1 MPEWINILPKDGEV
15 YYLPD
20 FFSKLESEKL
30 FTVLLN
36 EIEWQQDEVMMFGKR
51 IVTQRRMAW
60 YGDQGKPYRYS
71 GILRAPKPWTG
82 TLQEIQHFINTT
94 FQTSLNACLLNLYR
108 NGEEGMGWHS
118 DDEPELGKEPII
130 ASLSLGAERA
140 FDFKHKDSDY
150 KQRIYLQNGSLL
162 LMKGATQ
169 KHWKH
174 ALPKS
179 KKVLA
184 PRINLTF
191 REIHPG

>member
-1 MPEWINILPKDGEV
+1 MPERINILPKDGEV

-20 FFSKLESEKL
+20 FFSKQESEKL
-30 FTVLLN
+30 FAVLLN

-60 YGDQGKPYRYS
+60 YGDENKPYRYS
-71 GILRAPKPWTG
+71 GILRTPKPWTR
-82 TLQEIQHFINTT
+82 TLLEIQHLVNST
-94 FQTSLNACLLNLYR
+94 FQTSLNACLMNLYR

-118 DDEPELGKEPII
+118 DDEPELGKQPII
-130 ASLSLGAERA
+130 VSLSLGAERA
-140 FDFKHKDSDY
+140 FDFKHKDSGG
-150 KQRIYLQNGSLL
+150 KQRIYLETGSLL

-179 KKVLA
+179 KKVLD

-191 REIHPG
+191 REIQNG

>member
-20 FFSKLESEKL
+20 FFSKQESEKL
-30 FTVLLN
+30 FAILLN

-60 YGDQGKPYRYS
+60 YGEENKPYRYS
-71 GILRAPKPWTG
+71 GILRTPKPWTR
-82 TLQEIQHFINTT
+82 TLLEIQHLVNST
-94 FQTSLNACLLNLYR
+94 FQTSLNACLMNLYR

-130 ASLSLGAERA
+130 VSLSLGAQRA
-140 FDFKHKDSDY
+140 FDFKHKDLGN
-150 KQRIYLQNGSLL
+150 KQRIYLEAGSLL

-179 KKVLA
+179 KKVLD

-191 REIHPG
+191 REIQNG

>member
-20 FFSKLESEKL
+20 FFSKQESEKL
-30 FTVLLN
+30 FAVLLN

-60 YGDQGKPYRYS
+60 YGEENKPYRYS
-71 GILRAPKPWTG
+71 GILRTPKPWTR
-82 TLQEIQHFINTT
+82 TLLEIQHLVNST
-94 FQTSLNACLLNLYR
+94 FQTSLNACLMNLYR

-130 ASLSLGAERA
+130 VSLSLGAQRA
-140 FDFKHKDSDY
+140 FDFKHKDLGN
-150 KQRIYLQNGSLL
+150 KQRIYLEAGSLL

-179 KKVLA
+179 KKVLD

-191 REIHPG
+191 REIQNG

>member
-1 MPEWINILPKDGEV
+1 
-15 YYLPD
+15 
-20 FFSKLESEKL
+20 
-30 FTVLLN
+30 
-36 EIEWQQDEVMMFGKR
+36 
-51 IVTQRRMAW
+51 
-60 YGDQGKPYRYS
+60 
-71 GILRAPKPWTG
+71 
-82 TLQEIQHFINTT
+82 
-94 FQTSLNACLLNLYR
+94 LYR

-140 FDFKHKDSDY
+140 FDFKHKDSEY

>member
-1 MPEWINILPKDGEV
+1 MPERRNILPKDGEV

-20 FFSKLESEKL
+20 FFSKQESEKL
-30 FTVLLN
+30 FAVLLN

-60 YGDQGKPYRYS
+60 YGDENKPYRYS
-71 GILRAPKPWTG
+71 GILRTPKPWTR
-82 TLQEIQHFINTT
+82 TLLEIQHLVNST
-94 FQTSLNACLLNLYR
+94 FQTSLNACLMNLYR

-118 DDEPELGKEPII
+118 DDEPELGKQPII
-130 ASLSLGAERA
+130 VSLSLGAERA
-140 FDFKHKDSDY
+140 FDFKHKDSGD
-150 KQRIYLQNGSLL
+150 KQRIYLETGSLL

-179 KKVLA
+179 KKVLD

-191 REIHPG
+191 REIQNG

>member
-1 MPEWINILPKDGEV
+1 MPERINILPKDGEV

-20 FFSKLESEKL
+20 FFSKQESEKL
-30 FTVLLN
+30 FAVLLN

-60 YGDQGKPYRYS
+60 YGDENKPYRYS
-71 GILRAPKPWTG
+71 GILRTPKPWTR
-82 TLQEIQHFINTT
+82 TLLEIQHLVNST
-94 FQTSLNACLLNLYR
+94 FQTSLNACLMNLYR

-118 DDEPELGKEPII
+118 DDEPELGKQPII
-130 ASLSLGAERA
+130 VSLSLGAERA
-140 FDFKHKDSDY
+140 FDFKHKDSGD
-150 KQRIYLQNGSLL
+150 KQRIYLETGSLL

-179 KKVLA
+179 KKVLD

-191 REIHPG
+191 REIQNG

>member
-1 MPEWINILPKDGEV
+1 MPERINILPKDGEV

-20 FFSKLESEKL
+20 FFSKQESEKL
-30 FTVLLN
+30 FAVLLN

-60 YGDQGKPYRYS
+60 YGDENKPYRYS
-71 GILRAPKPWTG
+71 GILRTPKPWTR
-82 TLQEIQHFINTT
+82 TLLEIQHLVNST
-94 FQTSLNACLLNLYR
+94 FQTSLNACLMNLYR

-118 DDEPELGKEPII
+118 DDEPELGKQPII
-130 ASLSLGAERA
+130 VSLSLGAERA
-140 FDFKHKDSDY
+140 FDFKHKDSGD
-150 KQRIYLQNGSLL
+150 KKRIYLETGSLL

-179 KKVLA
+179 KKVLD

-191 REIHPG
+191 REIQNG

>member
-20 FFSKLESEKL
+20 FFSKQESEKL
-30 FTVLLN
+30 FAVLLN

-60 YGDQGKPYRYS
+60 YGDENKQYRYS
-71 GILRAPKPWTG
+71 GILRTPKPWTR
-82 TLQEIQHFINTT
+82 TLQEIQHLVNST
-94 FQTSLNACLLNLYR
+94 FQTSLNACLMNLYR

-130 ASLSLGAERA
+130 VSLSLGAQRA
-140 FDFKHKDSDY
+140 FDFKHKDLGN
-150 KQRIYLQNGSLL
+150 KQRIYIEDGSLL

-179 KKVLA
+179 KKVLN

-191 REIHPG
+191 REIQNG